1 MGNWYS
7 PSSAHTADLIF
18 NQEIRISMAS
28 LGSGLR
34 VITPTHT
41 SHPWIH
47 LHLLSGKHE
56 LLLFPHVIVHHL
68 LHLLS
73 QKTTHLHRLAKG
85 LRGGTWRLKNKEVK
99 VQLFVCTRSV
109 RACFAERWEGWRYYL
124 FSFFLVLLH
133 CCAFSTPGH
142 YERFRMKGAD
152 ECYKL
157 TFILWGGIMH
167 G

>member
-1 MGNWYS
+1 
-7 PSSAHTADLIF
+7 
-18 NQEIRISMAS
+18 MAS

-85 LRGGTWRLKNKEVK
+85 LRGGTKIKK
-99 VQLFVCTRSV
+99 
-109 RACFAERWEGWRYYL
+109 
-124 FSFFLVLLH
+124 
-133 CCAFSTPGH
+133 
-142 YERFRMKGAD
+142 
-152 ECYKL
+152 
-157 TFILWGGIMH
+157 
-167 G
+167 